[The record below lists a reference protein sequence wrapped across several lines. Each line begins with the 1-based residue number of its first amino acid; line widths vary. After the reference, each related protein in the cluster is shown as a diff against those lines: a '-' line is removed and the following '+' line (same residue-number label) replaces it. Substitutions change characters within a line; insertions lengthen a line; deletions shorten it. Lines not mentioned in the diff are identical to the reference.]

1 MDVETWIKLLGKSQD
16 DKGVAAALAAA
27 GVKKIPKLK
36 KEHLKVFFDLKGEG
50 MGLEMTD
57 EAYFKHLDDQD
68 IGEGP
73 LILTEVGAYLD
84 KSMSR
89 DLYEGALPFK
99 LAVGMTQA
107 DLRKTLG
114 KPARSGDAPLFDIWP
129 RDGLEVTARYTK
141 DLKFAYFAVKLLR
154 PRSCPRAD
162 EE

>member
-1 MDVETWIKLLGKSQD
+1 MVGRSAAFGMQD
-16 DKGVAAALAAA
+16 NH
-27 GVKKIPKLK
+27 
-36 KEHLKVFFDLKGEG
+36 HLPFRPEDRQPFRLQ
-50 MGLEMTD
+50 LEMTD

-154 PRSCPRAD
+154 PR
-162 EE
+162 